1 MNPLTRLLALTIMF
15 ASAPLSYATSTVD
28 LDVNGLITPRA
39 CTVSLSD
46 NGLVDYQDIMAK
58 TLHPSQFTVLP
69 DKQMG
74 FSIVC
79 DAKVLFALVGID
91 NKPESSLEPQRL
103 YGLGMNIHAPGER
116 LGRVS
121 LSLRGPVGDM
131 QPMHTL
137 ASPDK
142 GETWRP
148 EPFVYPGLYMGFSRM
163 GETLPT
169 PIAQLVASLRVDTSI
184 SPANTLTLQERVP
197 LDGSITLDL
206 LYL

>member
-1 MNPLTRLLALTIMF
+1 MNPLIRLLALTVVF
-15 ASAPLSYATSTVD
+15 AATPLTYAASTVD
-28 LDVNGLITPRA
+28 LDVKGLITPRA

-46 NGLVDYQDIMAK
+46 NGLVDYQEIMAK

-91 NKPESSLEPQRL
+91 NKPESSLEPERL

-131 QPMHTL
+131 LPMQTL

-142 GETWRP
+142 GETWKP
-148 EPFVYPGLYMGFSRM
+148 EPYVYPGLYMGFARM
-163 GETLPT
+163 GETLPV
-169 PIAQLVASLRVDTSI
+169 PIGQLVASLRVDTSI
-184 SPANTLTLQERVP
+184 SPANTLTLKERVP